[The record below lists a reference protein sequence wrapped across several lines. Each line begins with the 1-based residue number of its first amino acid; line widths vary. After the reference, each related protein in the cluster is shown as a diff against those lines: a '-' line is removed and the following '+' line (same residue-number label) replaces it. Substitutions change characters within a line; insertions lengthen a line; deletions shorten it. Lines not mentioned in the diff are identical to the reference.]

1 MQGKKGTKK
10 EPKKTMTIR
19 LENEDTREKIND
31 IVEIKKTSQN
41 KLLNEILETYVK
53 RNYKNIVENKK

>member
-1 MQGKKGTKK
+1 LQGKKGTKK